1 MLRAFI
7 AGAALLAA
15 SLPAT
20 AQSSINSANRATY
33 LGGYTAYIG
42 ERDLYNSDG
51 ARLSEPWQIIRQDRA
66 NYHRFRI
73 RDRGDQGDSFFAD
86 ANNRAAMERLLRS
99 GTIANSAG
107 RAIVQG
113 NVFIQVDIY
122 RGGDRDWVEVLIL
135 D

>member
-15 SLPAT
+15 SLPVA
-20 AQSSINSANRATY
+20 AQSSITSPHQATY

-42 ERDLYNSDG
+42 ERDLYNSEG
-51 ARLSEPWQIIRQDRA
+51 ARLSEPWQVIRQDRA

-86 ANNRAAMERLLRS
+86 SNNRAAMERLLRN
-99 GTIANSAG
+99 GTISQSAG
-107 RAIVQG
+107 TAIIHG
-113 NVFIQVDIY
+113 NVLIQVDIY
-122 RGGDRDWVEVLIL
+122 RGGGRDWVEVVVLN
-135 D
+135 